1 MNDKFTI
8 RLVTADDAG
17 QILEVYKPY
26 VLHTANT
33 FEYDVPTVAEM
44 SERIEKISAQYPYL
58 VCEHDGRIVGYAYGS
73 THRERTAY
81 QWSAE
86 VTVYVKE
93 DFHRRGVARVLY
105 NALFAIL
112 KMQGYHSMYA
122 GVLSTNINSVEF
134 HRAMGF
140 EDIGIFRN
148 IGYKLGEWHSNL
160 WMQGFL
166 REHHAEPTV
175 PVAIRMIDKQFVEGV
190 IRNVNEEASGR
201 REAGVR

>member
-1 MNDKFTI
+1 MNTNFTI
-8 RLVTADDAG
+8 RLVNTDDAE

-33 FEYDVPTVAEM
+33 FEYDVPTVEDIRK
-44 SERIEKISAQYPYL
+44 RIEKISAQYPYL
-58 VCEHDGRIVGYAYGS
+58 VCEHIGQIIGYTYGS

-93 DFHRRGVARVLY
+93 EFHRRGVARVLY
-105 NALFAIL
+105 TALFAIL
-112 KMQGYHSMYA
+112 KKQGYHSMYA
-122 GVLSTNINSVEF
+122 GVLSTNIKSVEF
-134 HRAMGF
+134 HRTMGF
-140 EDIGIFRN
+140 EDIGIFKN

-166 REHHAEPTV
+166 REHSAEPTV
-175 PVAIRMIDKQFVEGV
+175 PVAIGVIDKQFVEAV
-190 IRNVNEEASGR
+190 LIEANELVSN
-201 REAGVR
+201 

>member
-1 MNDKFTI
+1 MNNKFTI
-8 RLVTADDAG
+8 RLVTADDPG

-26 VLHTANT
+26 VLNTANT
-33 FEYDVPTVAEM
+33 FEYDVPTAE
-44 SERIEKISAQYPYL
+44 EIRKRIEKISAQYPYL
-58 VCEHDGRIVGYAYGS
+58 VCEHDGQIIGYTYGS

-93 DFHRRGVARVLY
+93 DFHRHGVARALY
-105 NALFAIL
+105 NALFAML

-122 GVLSTNINSVEF
+122 GVLSTNIKSVGF

-140 EDIGIFRN
+140 EDIGIFKN

-166 REHHAEPTV
+166 KAHDTEPAV
-175 PVAIRMIDKQFVEGV
+175 PVAIGVIDEQFVEAV
-190 IRNVNEEASGR
+190 LMEANER
-201 REAGVR
+201 VTN